1 MDKSGSSDRYYFL
14 APKSLWL
21 VTEAMKLKKHLFLGR
36 KVMTDLGSMFKSR
49 DITLPTMICIVK
61 AMFSP
66 VVMYRC
72 EGWTIKKTE
81 HWRIFELWLWK
92 RLLRVSWTAR
102 RSNQS
107 ILKEINSD
115 YSLEGPMLG
124 NWDSNTLTTCCEELT
139 YWKWPLFWKRLKAK

>member
-81 HWRIFELWLWK
+81 H
-92 RLLRVSWTAR
+92 
-102 RSNQS
+102 
-107 ILKEINSD
+107 
-115 YSLEGPMLG
+115 
-124 NWDSNTLTTCCEELT
+124 
-139 YWKWPLFWKRLKAK
+139 